1 MKIKNFQILTIF
13 LTKIFSPPSAAK
25 AVKIPYKNSIKIFRL
40 KSKSYSLNNFH
51 SHCETITST
60 SALVSWAS
68 ALVSWASALVSW
80 ASASI
85 SSASSLASLACL
97 PKLFA
102 CDLASF

>member
-25 AVKIPYKNSIKIFRL
+25 AVNIPYKNSIKIFRL

-68 ALVSWASALVSW
+68 ALVSWASA
-80 ASASI
+80 SI

-102 CDLASF
+102 CDFASF